1 MIRIG
6 LTGNIAS
13 GKSEVA
19 RMLADRGAT
28 IIDADE
34 LAREAVEPE
43 TQALKDIIK
52 RWGKDILNQDGGLD
66 RAALRQIVFAD
77 QNELDALNRIVHP
90 GVTRLRDREI
100 ARARERGD
108 PIVVCVIPLLFERNI
123 VEEFDAIILVDAPRP
138 LRLERLVATRGLEET
153 EAMNMIASQ
162 MPAELKRARADFVI
176 ENDGSL
182 DKLERDVDA
191 LWSSL
196 QRNAAGEETNT
207 PLRTTK
213 FGKPDVFG
221 TIEAVK
227 AVSELF
233 APIAGEVVAIN
244 ERLDKEPAL
253 VNTDPYGAGWM
264 IKIKPSSASEID
276 GLMKSDAY
284 TKHIGK

>member
-52 RWGKDILNQDGGLD
+52 RWGKDVLNQDGGLD

-100 ARARERGD
+100 ARAKERGD

-138 LRLERLVATRGLEET
+138 LRLERLVTTRGLEET
-153 EAMNMIASQ
+153 EAMNMIAAQ

-196 QRNAAGEETNT
+196 QRDAAGEETNT
-207 PLRTTK
+207 PLRT
-213 FGKPDVFG
+213 
-221 TIEAVK
+221 A
-227 AVSELF
+227 ASVS
-233 APIAGEVVAIN
+233 
-244 ERLDKEPAL
+244 
-253 VNTDPYGAGWM
+253 
-264 IKIKPSSASEID
+264 
-276 GLMKSDAY
+276 
-284 TKHIGK
+284 

>member
-13 GKSEVA
+13 GKSEAA

-43 TQALKDIIK
+43 TQALRDIIK

-207 PLRTTK
+207 PLRT
-213 FGKPDVFG
+213 
-221 TIEAVK
+221 A
-227 AVSELF
+227 ASVS
-233 APIAGEVVAIN
+233 
-244 ERLDKEPAL
+244 
-253 VNTDPYGAGWM
+253 
-264 IKIKPSSASEID
+264 
-276 GLMKSDAY
+276 
-284 TKHIGK
+284 

>member
-1 MIRIG
+1 
-6 LTGNIAS
+6 
-13 GKSEVA
+13 
-19 RMLADRGAT
+19 MLADRGAT

-52 RWGKDILNQDGGLD
+52 RWGKDVLNQDGGLD

-123 VEEFDAIILVDAPRP
+123 VEEFDAIIVVDAPRP

-207 PLRTTK
+207 PLRT
-213 FGKPDVFG
+213 V
-221 TIEAVK
+221 AS
-227 AVSELF
+227 VS
-233 APIAGEVVAIN
+233 
-244 ERLDKEPAL
+244 
-253 VNTDPYGAGWM
+253 
-264 IKIKPSSASEID
+264 
-276 GLMKSDAY
+276 
-284 TKHIGK
+284 

>member
-1 MIRIG
+1 
-6 LTGNIAS
+6 
-13 GKSEVA
+13 
-19 RMLADRGAT
+19 MLADRGAT

-123 VEEFDAIILVDAPRP
+123 VEEFDAIIVVDAPRP

-207 PLRTTK
+207 PLRT
-213 FGKPDVFG
+213 
-221 TIEAVK
+221 AS
-227 AVSELF
+227 VS
-233 APIAGEVVAIN
+233 
-244 ERLDKEPAL
+244 
-253 VNTDPYGAGWM
+253 
-264 IKIKPSSASEID
+264 
-276 GLMKSDAY
+276 
-284 TKHIGK
+284 